1 MGPRGLMGPSWGPSR
16 IKGPSW
22 GSLQLKKNIH
32 FFSIWA
38 PHNEVWA
45 PGASW
50 APAGALFTLKKNRAA
65 HS

>member
-1 MGPRGLMGPSWGPSR
+1 MGPRGL
-16 IKGPSW
+16 IGPSW
-22 GSLQLKKNIH
+22 GSLQLKKKYI

-50 APAGALFTLKKNRAA
+50 APAGALFTLEKNRAA
-65 HS
+65 HA